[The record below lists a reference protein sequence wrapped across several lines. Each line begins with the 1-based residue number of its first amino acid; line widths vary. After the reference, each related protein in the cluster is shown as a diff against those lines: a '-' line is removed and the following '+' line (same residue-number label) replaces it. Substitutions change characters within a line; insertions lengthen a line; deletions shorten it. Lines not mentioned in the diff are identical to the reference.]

1 MNAYTTFKQLC
12 DWGACRPS
20 YRKLAKALGGI
31 KTYGRTKPIPVT
43 KILDI
48 CGLGDCFWVL
58 CRADLSLEQDRD
70 IRLLACDFFECAL
83 PIFEARY
90 PCDKRPRIAVET
102 VRRFIDGEVSPEE
115 LTAAIRAAGWAAAW
129 AVEADGTVRTA
140 RAADWAVWASEEVAD
155 EKQQVKMLRE
165 VLERWEAKK

>member
-48 CGLGDCFWVL
+48 CGLDDCFWVL
-58 CRADLSLEQDRD
+58 DSADLSLEQDRD
-70 IRLLACDFFECAL
+70 IRLLVCDFADRVL
-83 PIFEARY
+83 PIFEADN
-90 PCDKRPRIAVET
+90 PDDKRPRIAIET
-102 VRRFIDGEVSPEE
+102 ARRFIDGEATIDE
-115 LTAAIRAAGWAAAW
+115 LETAAEAAW
-129 AVEADGTVRTA
+129 AVWVAEAALAAWAAEAAWAPEKEQQA
-140 RAADWAVWASEEVAD
+140 R
-155 EKQQVKMLRE
+155 MLRE
-165 VLERWEAKK
+165 MLERWEAKK